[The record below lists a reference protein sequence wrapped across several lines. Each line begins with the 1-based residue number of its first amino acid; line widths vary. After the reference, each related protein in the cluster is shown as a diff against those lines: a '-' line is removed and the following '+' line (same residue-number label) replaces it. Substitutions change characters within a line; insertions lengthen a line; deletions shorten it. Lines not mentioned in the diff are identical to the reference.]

1 MEPKQLNLNRT
12 LNSQLFLKYEKAKN
26 NERRLN
32 AVLKLINKQNIKICD
47 VGGASGIFLN
57 ELLKKSKYK
66 IHVFNLEID
75 QDYQNK
81 QKNKKINFIN
91 KSILD
96 NKIKGNF
103 FDIATFNQVL
113 HHLVSNNHQNTLIL
127 QKKALEEV
135 FRITKK
141 GGYIVFEEEVYSSP
155 AISRITYSVSK
166 FANLLHSKLN
176 INFHVINVLIFIF
189 LWFIQMILIRY
200 HYQTRHMDLA

>member
-91 KSILD
+91 KSIRCSWL
-96 NKIKGNF
+96 
-103 FDIATFNQVL
+103 
-113 HHLVSNNHQNTLIL
+113 
-127 QKKALEEV
+127 
-135 FRITKK
+135 
-141 GGYIVFEEEVYSSP
+141 
-155 AISRITYSVSK
+155 
-166 FANLLHSKLN
+166 
-176 INFHVINVLIFIF
+176 
-189 LWFIQMILIRY
+189 
-200 HYQTRHMDLA
+200 